1 MKSNMLLIVVFS
13 MLSTLGSSN
22 SFAQSIQL
30 GYDRGGIRTMDGMR
44 VLHRAHK
51 LKKQKR
57 IARLNDGKIGPLEKR
72 RIMKS
77 RQALKRSM
85 AYTYLHRKRGRLS
98 LAFRL

>member
-1 MKSNMLLIVVFS
+1 MKNNMPLIMIFSLLA
-13 MLSTLGSSN
+13 TLGSFN
-22 SFAQSIQL
+22 SFSQSIQL
-30 GYDRGGIRTMDGMR
+30 GYNRGGIRTMDGMR

-77 RQALKRSM
+77 RQALRRSM
-85 AYTYLHRKRGRLS
+85 AHTYLHRKRGRLS
-98 LAFRL
+98 LGFRL

>member
-1 MKSNMLLIVVFS
+1 MKSNILLIVVFS
-13 MLSTLGSSN
+13 MLATMVSSN
-22 SFAQSIQL
+22 SSAQSIQL

-57 IARLNDGKIGPLEKR
+57 MARLNDGRIGPLEKR

-77 RQALKRSM
+77 RQALKRSI
-85 AYTYLHRKRGRLS
+85 AHTYLHRKRGRLS
-98 LAFRL
+98 LGFRL